1 LIVAH
6 HWEVDTGDDTLTGQV
21 EEVVPDSEMAIFDDI
36 NPQGS
41 IPTFVFGCRY
51 YRIGNGYEQEGDL
64 ESEAAEFEAVIEALI
79 DET

>member
-1 LIVAH
+1 MTYCNMGIYFFSKSKFLSFKQESQA
-6 HWEVDTGDDTLTGQV
+6 WLDEKMTG
-21 EEVVPDSEMAIFDDI
+21 FNDI

-41 IPTFVFGCRY
+41 IPTFGCKY

-79 DET
+79 N